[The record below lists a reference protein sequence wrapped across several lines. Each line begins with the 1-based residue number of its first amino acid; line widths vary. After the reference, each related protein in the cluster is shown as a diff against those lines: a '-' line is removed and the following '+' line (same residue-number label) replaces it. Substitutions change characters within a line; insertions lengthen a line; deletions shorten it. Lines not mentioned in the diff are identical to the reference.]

1 MKIDAQLDYQKILA
15 GKDQPVNLVVKFTA
29 ARREDPRKTDMAF
42 CVVLDR
48 SASMDGVPIEKAKE
62 AAQMVVRNLRAN
74 DYFGMVAFDSHAQ
87 TVIPLQRITR
97 HQQVHDRIESISANA
112 GTNLMGGWML
122 GRDELKKSPA
132 GIPRRTLL
140 LSDGETNIGI
150 LEPDQ
155 IKQIV
160 TGALELDGIRTSCL
174 GLGPSYNED
183 LMSMISA
190 ATGGNFHNA
199 NSAESLAAIFKEEL
213 DGLQQISAQNV
224 RVRIQKLDF
233 CDEFQ
238 PLTGYPFS
246 VLPDRRVEY
255 SIGDLVSEEEKILV
269 LQLDVL
275 ALPLLPDNTPVASL
289 EGETLLKLEVL
300 YDEFGEKGIASIQ
313 QEQMVRVLATQ
324 KADEVKVNEAVIP
337 WVAIQKAGKAL
348 EKATQEVDQNNAAKA
363 KQTLRIVMEE
373 LAAYRQEGKVTQ
385 AIGMLQQFLEK
396 LKGREW
402 NRKEVKKMTAS
413 LKMTGRIELPP
424 SLKLPLKKKTT
435 STGGPNLT

>member
-29 ARREDPRKTDMAF
+29 ARRENPRKTDMAF

-48 SASMDGVPIEKAKE
+48 SASMEGVPIEKAKE

-74 DYFGMVAFDSHAQ
+74 DYFGMVVFDSHAQ
-87 TVIPLQRITR
+87 TVIPLQRIT
-97 HQQVHDRIESISANA
+97 HQQQVHNRIESISACA

-122 GRDELKKSPA
+122 GRDELKKSPV
-132 GIPRRTLL
+132 GVPRRSLL

-155 IKQIV
+155 IKQIA
-160 TGALELDGIRTSCL
+160 TDALEMDGIRTSCL
-174 GLGPSYNED
+174 GLGSSYNED

-199 NSAESLAAIFKEEL
+199 NSAESLPAIFKEEL

-224 RVRIQKLDF
+224 RARIQKLDF
-233 CDEFQ
+233 CDEFH

-275 ALPLLPDNTPVASL
+275 ALPLLPDNTPVATL
-289 EGETLLKLEVL
+289 EGETLLKLEVR
-300 YDEFGEKGIASIQ
+300 YDEFGEKGVASVQ
-313 QEQMVRVLATQ
+313 QEHVVRILAAQ
-324 KADEVKVNEAVIP
+324 KAEEVKVNEAVIP
-337 WVAIQKAGKAL
+337 WVAGLFVLKWGGRVI
-348 EKATQEVDQNNAAKA
+348 
-363 KQTLRIVMEE
+363 LRGG
-373 LAAYRQEGKVTQ
+373 AFFSRQSGR
-385 AIGMLQQFLEK
+385 FLM
-396 LKGREW
+396 G
-402 NRKEVKKMTAS
+402 
-413 LKMTGRIELPP
+413 
-424 SLKLPLKKKTT
+424 
-435 STGGPNLT
+435 